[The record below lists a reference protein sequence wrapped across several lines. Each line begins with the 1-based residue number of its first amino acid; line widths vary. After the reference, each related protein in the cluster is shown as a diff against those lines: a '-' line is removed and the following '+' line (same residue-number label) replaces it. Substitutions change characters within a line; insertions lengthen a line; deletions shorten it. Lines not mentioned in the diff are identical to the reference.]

1 MLAVLGDDFVAVLC
15 SFPLMMTLCI
25 LTIRLLETVGEESCG
40 VIYCELFWFLDS
52 ILCNT
57 L

>member
-52 ILCNT
+52 IT